1 MHILRTCLMDEPF
14 LLDILYSRKPDKAES
29 PVIKEVPSSLKVVI
43 SSSFFDVKNN
53 FLCLDCT
60 QQTFVGL
67 EDLLKTSLRHVL
79 ETPSKHSQRN
89 NAEDVFKTCLE
100 DILKTCFE
108 DILKTCLEDI
118 LNTCLEDV
126 LKTLWRITKYLL
138 EISVS
143 KKSKCVS
150 IKSIFHISISDNS
163 KANPK
168 CTNYNPVISIFVLFW
183 NSSSIPILRIKI
195 SDDWVGVVKS
205 AEFKIDIAEKVR
217 Q

>member
-1 MHILRTCLMDEPF
+1 MHLLRTYLMDEPF
-14 LLDILYSRKPDKAES
+14 LLDILYSRQRDKAES
-29 PVIKEVPSSLKVVI
+29 PVIKEVPFSLKVVI
-43 SSSFFDVKNN
+43 GSSFFDVKNN

-67 EDLLKTSLRHVL
+67 EDVLKTSLRHFL
-79 ETPSKHSQRN
+79 KTPSKRLQRN
-89 NAEDVFKTCLE
+89 NAEDVFK
-100 DILKTCFE
+100 
-108 DILKTCLEDI
+108 
-118 LNTCLEDV
+118 TCLEDV

-138 EISVS
+138 EIFVS

-150 IKSIFHISISDNS
+150 NESIFHISISGNS
-163 KANPK
+163 NVNPK

-195 SDDWVGVVKS
+195 SDDWVGVVKL
-205 AEFKIDIAEKVR
+205 AEFKFDIAEKVR

>member
-1 MHILRTCLMDEPF
+1 MNPFFSTFYILV
-14 LLDILYSRKPDKAES
+14 S
-29 PVIKEVPSSLKVVI
+29 VIKLNHPLLVVI
-43 SSSFFDVKNN
+43 GSSFFDVKNN

-67 EDLLKTSLRHVL
+67 EDVLKTSLRHVL
-79 ETPSKHSQRN
+79 KTPSKRLQRN

-100 DILKTCFE
+100 DILKTCLE
-108 DILKTCLEDI
+108 DILKKCLQ
-118 LNTCLEDV
+118 DV

-138 EISVS
+138 EIFVS

-150 IKSIFHISISDNS
+150 NESIFHISISDNS
-163 KANPK
+163 KANSK

-205 AEFKIDIAEKVR
+205 AEFKFDIAEKVR

>member
-14 LLDILYSRKPDKAES
+14 LLDILYSRNPDKAES
-29 PVIKEVPSSLKVVI
+29 TVIKEVPSSLKVVI
-43 SSSFFDVKNN
+43 GSSFFDVKNN

-60 QQTFVGL
+60 QQTFDGL
-67 EDLLKTSLRHVL
+67 EDILKTSLRHVL
-79 ETPSKHSQRN
+79 KTPSKRLQRN
-89 NAEDVFKTCLE
+89 NAEDVFK
-100 DILKTCFE
+100 
-108 DILKTCLEDI
+108 
-118 LNTCLEDV
+118 TCLEDV

-138 EISVS
+138 EIFVS

-150 IKSIFHISISDNS
+150 NESIFHISISGNS
-163 KANPK
+163 NVNPK

-195 SDDWVGVVKS
+195 SDDWVGVVKL
-205 AEFKIDIAEKVR
+205 AEFKFDIAEKVR